1 MRERPFPITKESI
14 MTTIKDTG
22 SHQAPERAPE
32 GHASRSAAHTAMG
45 VLRLII
51 GWTFLW
57 AFFDKLLALGYSTGK
72 DPVTGNV
79 DRFGDAA
86 WIHGGSPTEGFLG
99 FAADGPFQSFYN
111 SIAGDAWADWAFM
124 LGLLAIGISLTF
136 GIFSRLGTFAGV
148 VMYLLMWTV
157 VLPPENNPF
166 TDEHLIG
173 AAAVLVCG
181 LYGAGRYL
189 GLGRWWNKQTIV
201 NTYPVLK

>member
-1 MRERPFPITKESI
+1 

-45 VLRLII
+45 VLRLIL

-124 LGLLAIGISLTF
+124 FGLPAIGVSLTF

-148 VMYLLMWTV
+148 AMYLLMWTV
-157 VLPPENNPF
+157 VLPRRTTRSPTTTSSARPPCWCADS
-166 TDEHLIG
+166 T
-173 AAAVLVCG
+173 ARVATSVS
-181 LYGAGRYL
+181 AGGGTSRPSS
-189 GLGRWWNKQTIV
+189 TSSPI
-201 NTYPVLK
+201 LK

>member
-1 MRERPFPITKESI
+1 

-124 LGLLAIGISLTF
+124 FGLAAIGVALTF
-136 GIFSRLGTFAGV
+136 GIFSRLGTVAGV
-148 VMYLLMWTV
+148 AMYLLMWTV

-166 TDEHLIG
+166 TDDHLIG

-201 NTYPVLK
+201 NKYPVLK